1 MSKNMVKLFV
11 KLRNATFTPLEVQFS
26 KKYFFPPKRTPLSS
40 QMQNLLKLVKKIWR
54 RIKDLKNQGPYK
66 SKVCKKLV
74 VALLFR
80 VNGLAI
86 TFTGPNEP

>member
-40 QMQNLLKLVKKIWR
+40 QMQNLFWRWYLKNIE
-54 RIKDLKNQGPYK
+54 KNQGLEK
-66 SKVCKKLV
+66 SGALQIKGLQKVSSSF
-74 VALLFR
+74 AF
-80 VNGLAI
+80 
-86 TFTGPNEP
+86 